1 MIVETTL
8 RLEAVR
14 RTAFDARL
22 ARLGGGR
29 LTRAA
34 AVTYLESGRGIED
47 ATYQLALAG
56 IRVSRCSSVPGPLTG
71 LRPAIA
77 FDLVPLAGAF
87 QAVDVVEF
95 QQISL
100 GDASAALMRRRLPW
114 LRSSRAARDACLRL
128 LREEEAVVGW
138 RRIVWCSVASM
149 RAARAR
155 VRLRPVV
162 FDRAAVER
170 HPLRWTYVS
179 DGAIERWAFT

>member
-1 MIVETTL
+1 MTTMV

-14 RTAFDARL
+14 PTGFDAAL

-34 AVTYLESGRGIED
+34 GRTYLESDR
-47 ATYQLALAG
+47 ATANATCHLALAG
-56 IRVSRCSSVPGPLTG
+56 VRATPSASIPAAATR

-77 FDLVPLAGAF
+77 LDLVPLDDAID
-87 QAVDVVEF
+87 AVDVLEL
-95 QQISL
+95 QRIPLS
-100 GDASAALMRRRLPW
+100 DTTAALMHRRLPW
-114 LRSSRAARDACLRL
+114 LRRPRATRATCLRL
-128 LREEEAVVGW
+128 LREDDAVIGW

-149 RAARAR
+149 RVARER

-170 HPLRWTYVS
+170 QPLRWAYVS
-179 DGAIERWAFT
+179 EGAMGRWAFA